1 MLVRALCILSQPFR
15 KLTASLELRIVTERL
30 CSAFIHN
37 ARCGALA
44 GTPDTLCAPPA
55 VTFARA
61 AAENETFF
69 TLDSASSQIYE
80 ALSNYRQH
88 YAQFRQGAPQGARGE
103 VTAVSSLMTVEH
115 ISRLPVGQRAGQVKS
130 AKTADQ
136 PRPKTQFHLH
146 FGGGRLGLGLLSPA
160 IANVSTVN
168 CYIVLLYCYKV
179 EL

>member
-1 MLVRALCILSQPFR
+1 V
-15 KLTASLELRIVTERL
+15 LTS
-30 CSAFIHN
+30 C
-37 ARCGALA
+37 C
-44 GTPDTLCAPPA
+44 
-55 VTFARA
+55 TFARA

-136 PRPKTQFHLH
+136 PRPKTKFHLH

-160 IANVSTVN
+160 IANVSISITTLY
-168 CYIVLLYCYKV
+168 YIVTSLSCEELLAIC
-179 EL
+179 